1 MIYHLYHCFIQHTA
15 FPPLLKAAT
24 ILIAVVASFH
34 TSPLLAQQIEYL
46 QGPDVR
52 SIVVRK
58 LDSPPVMD
66 GHLPES
72 EWPADSFQ
80 SGFWQLTPARGVSSI
95 ADPMVAAASDG
106 TALYFAFNCPL
117 PDLEGPVA
125 SVTGRDSPSLGSDDM
140 VGLWLDTFGDGR
152 SAFVFYANS
161 LGTQG
166 DQRIAND
173 GETTDST
180 WDADWEVAT
189 SVSEDHWTAEF
200 RIPFKSLTFPAES
213 RTWGVNFARFY
224 PPELSY
230 IIWAGPIDKTF
241 HISRSGRLDEIPL
254 PEPLEPVTV
263 TPYVT
268 ARNTSHSLKEDW
280 DYEAGA
286 DLEGNLGHAFTL
298 NATLN
303 PDFASVEGD
312 REQINL
318 TPFEL
323 SFPEKR
329 RFFIEGNDLWS
340 NRIRTFYTRR
350 IGQID
355 FGAKVVGR
363 TGRNT
368 IAALIAREASNG
380 ISPGTWSVLRLRR
393 DVLKNS
399 TFGLLA
405 VNRHDSGGEV
415 GAFGSDIYLN
425 LASDWY
431 ITGQAILSWPDPGL
445 STGAYFLR
453 VERKTNIYDY
463 HLRYTELG
471 ERFMDNVNNTGF
483 IRDDNRRELDSA
495 LGYVWW
501 RESGPL
507 RFIQYDSNYNIYW
520 SRTSGRLRN
529 WEIRQEAMVYFRNE
543 LSIAYAGAFENQ
555 EMDIRF
561 DHHYF
566 NHEHKL
572 ELGYKTEEW
581 ASTQISCSWG
591 SIYES
596 DLSLVEATV
605 NRVLIPRLTA
615 AYTFI
620 HLDLDPDP
628 DLESSTIHIFRL
640 EYAFTPDLYW
650 RVFGQTNSGNR
661 RLYLYSL
668 FGWRYNPPFS
678 AVYITYTRDRFEGAH
693 WPYEIESHPILFLK
707 ISHQIGR

>member
-1 MIYHLYHCFIQHTA
+1 MIFHPYAGLIQHA
-15 FPPLLKAAT
+15 DIPSLLKAAA
-24 ILIAVVASFH
+24 ILIAAVVSVH
-34 TSPLLAQQIEYL
+34 TGPLLAQQVEYL

-58 LDSPPVMD
+58 LDSPPLMD
-66 GHLPES
+66 GRLPES
-72 EWPADSFQ
+72 EWPAAGFQ
-80 SGFWQLTPARGVSSI
+80 SGFWQLTPARGEPSTV
-95 ADPMVAAASDG
+95 DPMVAAASDG
-106 TALYFAFNCPL
+106 TALFIAFSCPL
-117 PDLEGPVA
+117 PDREGPVA
-125 SVTGRDSPSLGSDDM
+125 SVTGRDSPSLGSDDI

-166 DQRIAND
+166 DQRIANN
-173 GETTDST
+173 GETTDAT

-189 SVSEDHWTAEF
+189 SASEDQWTAEF
-200 RIPFKSLTFPAES
+200 RIPFKSLTFPAEN

-230 IIWAGPIDKTF
+230 IIWAGPVDKTF
-241 HISRSGRLDEIPL
+241 HISRSGRLEEIPL
-254 PEPLEPVTV
+254 PEHPVPVTV
-263 TPYVT
+263 TPYIT
-268 ARNTSHSLKEDW
+268 ARNTSPSLNKEW
-280 DYEAGA
+280 DYETGA
-286 DLEGNLGHAFTL
+286 DLEGNLSHAFTL

-329 RFFIEGNDLWS
+329 RFFLEGNDLWS

-363 TGRNT
+363 TGRST
-368 IAALIAREASNG
+368 IAALAAREASDD
-380 ISPGTWSVLRLRR
+380 ISAGTWGVLRLRR
-393 DVLKNS
+393 DVLESS

-431 ITGQAILSWPDPGL
+431 VTGQAILSWPDPGL

-453 VERKTNIYDY
+453 AERKTNIYNY

-471 ERFMDNVNNTGF
+471 ERFRDNVNNTGF
-483 IRDDNRRELDSA
+483 IRDDNRRELDSS

-501 RESGPL
+501 RESGPF

-520 SRTSGRLRN
+520 SRASGRLRN
-529 WEIRQEAMVYFRNE
+529 WEIMQEAMVYFRNE
-543 LSIAYAGAFENQ
+543 LSIAYEGTFENQ
-555 EMDIRF
+555 EKDIRF
-561 DHHYF
+561 DRHYS
-566 NHEHKL
+566 NREHKFR
-572 ELGYKTEEW
+572 LGYKTEEW
-581 ASTQISCSWG
+581 ASTELSYSWG
-591 SIYES
+591 SIYDS

-615 AYTFI
+615 AYSFI
-620 HLDLDPDP
+620 HLNLDPDP
-628 DLESSTIHIFRL
+628 DLESSTLHIFRL

-661 RLYLYSL
+661 RFYLYSV

-678 AVYITYTRDRFEGAH
+678 AVYITYTRDRFTGADR
-693 WPYEIESHPILFLK
+693 PYEIESHPILFLK

>member
-1 MIYHLYHCFIQHTA
+1 LIFHSYCGLSQRTDNPC
-15 FPPLLKAAT
+15 LLKTAV
-24 ILIAVVASFH
+24 ILVAVTVSVQ
-34 TSPLLAQQIEYL
+34 TGPLLAQQVEYL
-46 QGPDVR
+46 QNPDVR
-52 SIVVRK
+52 SITIRR
-58 LDSPPVMD
+58 LDSPPLMD

-72 EWPADSFQ
+72 EWPAAGFQ
-80 SGFWQLTPARGVSSI
+80 SGFWQLTPARGDPSI

-117 PDLEGPVA
+117 PGREGPVA

-173 GETTDST
+173 GETTDAT

-200 RIPFKSLTFPAES
+200 RIPFKSLTFQAES
-213 RTWGVNFARFY
+213 RTWGVNFVRFY

-230 IIWAGPIDKTF
+230 IIWAGPVDKTF

-254 PEPLEPVTV
+254 PEPLVPVTV

-268 ARNTSHSLKEDW
+268 ARNTSTSLNEDW

-312 REQINL
+312 REQVNL

-368 IAALIAREASNG
+368 IAVLAAREASDDNT
-380 ISPGTWSVLRLRR
+380 PGTWGVLRLRR
-393 DVLKNS
+393 DVLENS

-405 VNRHDSGGEV
+405 VNRHDSNGEV
-415 GAFGSDIYLN
+415 GTFGSDIYLN

-431 ITGQAILSWPDPGL
+431 VTGQAILSWPDPGL

-453 VERKTNIYDY
+453 AERKTNIYDY

-471 ERFMDNVNNTGF
+471 ERFRDNANKTGY

-501 RESGPL
+501 KESGPF

-543 LSIAYAGAFENQ
+543 LSIAYEGTVENQ
-555 EMDIRF
+555 EEDTRF
-561 DHHYF
+561 NRHYF
-566 NHEHKL
+566 NREHTL

-581 ASTQISCSWG
+581 ASTELSYSWG
-591 SIYES
+591 SIYDS

-615 AYTFI
+615 AYSFI
-620 HLDLDPDP
+620 HLNLDPDP
-628 DLESSTIHIFRL
+628 DLESSTIHILRL

-650 RVFGQTNSGNR
+650 RVFGQTNSINR
-661 RLYLYSL
+661 RFYLYSV

-678 AVYITYTRDRFEGAH
+678 AIYITYTRDRFEVADR
-693 WPYEIESHPILFLK
+693 PYLIESHPMLFLK

>member
-1 MIYHLYHCFIQHTA
+1 MNYLPNYGLFQYTG
-15 FPPLLKAAT
+15 FPLKSKAAA
-24 ILIAVVASFH
+24 ILIAMIASLN
-34 TSPLLAQQIEYL
+34 TDPLLAQQADYL
-46 QGPDVR
+46 HSPDIR

-66 GHLPES
+66 GRLPES
-72 EWPADSFQ
+72 EWPSASFQ
-80 SGFWQLTPARGVSSI
+80 SSFWQLTPARGEPSI

-106 TALYFAFNCPL
+106 TALFIAFNCPL
-117 PDLEGPVA
+117 PDRDGPVA

-173 GETTDST
+173 GETIDST

-189 SVSEDHWTAEF
+189 YVYEDHWTAEF
-200 RIPFKSLTFPAES
+200 RIPFKSLTFPAEN
-213 RTWGVNFARFY
+213 RTWGVNFARNY

-254 PEPLEPVTV
+254 PELPVPVTV

-268 ARNTSHSLKEDW
+268 ARNTSPSLDREW
-280 DYEAGA
+280 EYEAGA
-286 DLEGNLGHAFTL
+286 DLQGNLGPAFTL
-298 NATLN
+298 NATYN

-340 NRIRTFYTRR
+340 NRIITFYTRR

-368 IAALIAREASNG
+368 IAALAAREASDDV
-380 ISPGTWSVLRLRR
+380 SPGTWGVLRLRR
-393 DVLKNS
+393 DILENS

-405 VNRHDSGGEV
+405 VNRHDSNGEV
-415 GAFGSDIYLN
+415 GTFGSDIFLN

-431 ITGQAILSWPDPGL
+431 VTGQAILSWPDPGL

-453 VERKTNIYDY
+453 AERKTNIYDY

-471 ERFMDNVNNTGF
+471 ERFRDNVNNTGF
-483 IRDDNRRELDSA
+483 IQDDNRRELDSA

-501 RESGPL
+501 KNSGPF
-507 RFIQYDSNYNIYW
+507 RFIEYDSNYNIYW
-520 SRTSGRLRN
+520 SRTSGSLRN
-529 WEIRQEAMVYFRNE
+529 WEIRQEAMVYLRNE
-543 LSIAYAGAFENQ
+543 LSIAFESTFENQ
-555 EMDIRF
+555 EKDIRF
-561 DHHYF
+561 DRHYS
-566 NHEHKL
+566 NREHQL

-581 ASTQISCSWG
+581 ASTELSYSWG

-596 DLSLVEATV
+596 DLSLVEASV

-615 AYTFI
+615 AYSFI
-620 HLDLDPDP
+620 HLELDPDP
-628 DLESSTIHIFRL
+628 DLESSTIHILRL

-650 RVFGQTNSGNR
+650 RVFGQTNNEHR
-661 RLYLYSL
+661 RFYLYSV

-678 AVYITYTRDRFEGAH
+678 AIYITYTRDRFEGTDQ
-693 WPYEIESHPILFLK
+693 PYKLESHPMLFLK